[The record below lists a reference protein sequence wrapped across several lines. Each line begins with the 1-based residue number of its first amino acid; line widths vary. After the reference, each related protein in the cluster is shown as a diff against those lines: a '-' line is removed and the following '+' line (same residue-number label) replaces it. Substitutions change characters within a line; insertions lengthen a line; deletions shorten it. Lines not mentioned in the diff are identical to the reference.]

1 MMSHMRKNHP
11 LDKLDHAIIAEL
23 RRDARLSNADLARR
37 VGLTAAPCLRRVQR
51 MEQTGI
57 IRGYHA
63 EVDPKAS
70 GRGFEVIVS
79 IDIAVNDGPTITDFE
94 TAAAALPEVVE
105 LRRMFGQPDYYLR
118 VLVADHEE
126 YEALVVD
133 QLSRLPALHRLASHQ
148 TMRLVKG

>member
-1 MMSHMRKNHP
+1 MRKNPP
-11 LDKLDHAIIAEL
+11 LDDLDRAIIAEL

-51 MEQTGI
+51 MEKTGV

-79 IDIAVNDGPTITDFE
+79 IDIAVNDGPTIEDFE
-94 TAAAALPEVVE
+94 AAAAALPEVVE

-126 YEALVVD
+126 YEALTVNK
-133 QLSRLPALHRLASHQ
+133 LSRLPALHRLVSHQ